1 MGWTMDETS
10 ERTSGAPGGEPDFL
24 IRLHTERGTLRRAV
38 RTVCQVVAEEG
49 FRLLGEETL
58 DLSPRGLLLRS
69 DAEATIGEP
78 VFVALRTPRGQSWI
92 DATGRVARI
101 VRGTR
106 RRDRGRALGVRFD
119 RLAPID
125 AALLAASLR
134 GFPPPAPARRV
145 RRDYAGTVSLL
156 MAS

>member
-1 MGWTMDETS
+1 
-10 ERTSGAPGGEPDFL
+10 
-24 IRLHTERGTLRRAV
+24 
-38 RTVCQVVAEEG
+38 
-49 FRLLGEETL
+49 
-58 DLSPRGLLLRS
+58 
-69 DAEATIGEP
+69 
-78 VFVALRTPRGQSWI
+78 
-92 DATGRVARI
+92 RI

-106 RRDRGRALGVRFD
+106 RSDRGRALGVRFD